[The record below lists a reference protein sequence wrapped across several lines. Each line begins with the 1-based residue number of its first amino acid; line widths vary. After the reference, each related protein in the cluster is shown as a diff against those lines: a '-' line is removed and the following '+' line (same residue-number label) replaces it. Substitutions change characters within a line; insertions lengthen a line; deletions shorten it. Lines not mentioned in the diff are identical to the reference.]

1 MHRREIRQDPFFHD
15 FFGRI
20 PKETWPTFT
29 EDQLFAIKRAFGA
42 RYRGAH
48 MVDLR
53 VSLPIPFRRMYMV
66 LLIGGEKRS
75 RNRRSYDR
83 RSQPLVTAGNIVFG
97 LFFFG
102 MLLLALLGILYT
114 LKSWIGIDLFPGM
127 SLGLW
132 QEFSSQVRETV
143 R

>member
-1 MHRREIRQDPFFHD
+1 MFCGSSFVRSSAAGAPGATGPSAAVDEV
-15 FFGRI
+15 
-20 PKETWPTFT
+20 KT
-29 EDQLFAIKRAFGA
+29 KRAFGA

>member
-15 FFGRI
+15 FFSRI
-20 PKETWPTFT
+20 PRESWSAYT
-29 EDQLFAIKRAFGA
+29 EDQLFEIKRAFGA

-48 MVDLR
+48 LVDLR
-53 VSLPIPFRRMYMV
+53 VSLPVPWRRLYMV

-75 RNRRSYDR
+75 RNRRVYDR
-83 RSQPLVTAGNIVFG
+83 RSQPLVTFGNFLFG
-97 LFFFG
+97 IFFFG
-102 MLLLALLGILYT
+102 LLLLSLLGILYM
-114 LKSWIGIDLFPGM
+114 LKSWIGIDLMPGM

-132 QEFSSQVRETV
+132 HEFSATVRETV